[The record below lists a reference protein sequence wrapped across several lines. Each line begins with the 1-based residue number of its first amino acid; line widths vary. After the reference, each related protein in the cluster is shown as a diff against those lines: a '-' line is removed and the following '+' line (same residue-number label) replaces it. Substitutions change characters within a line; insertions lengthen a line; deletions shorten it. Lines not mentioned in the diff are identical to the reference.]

1 MSTTTYVIVPAPGHY
16 GDSDRVYSAHSSA
29 ASARRALRKAGHRF
43 VCRESYLHRGDKWLR
58 VYEETSPIAS
68 L

>member
-1 MSTTTYVIVPAPGHY
+1 METKTTYAIKIG
-16 GDSDRVYSAHSSA
+16 G
-29 ASARRALRKAGHRF
+29 LR
-43 VCRESYLHRGDKWLR
+43 RGDKWLR